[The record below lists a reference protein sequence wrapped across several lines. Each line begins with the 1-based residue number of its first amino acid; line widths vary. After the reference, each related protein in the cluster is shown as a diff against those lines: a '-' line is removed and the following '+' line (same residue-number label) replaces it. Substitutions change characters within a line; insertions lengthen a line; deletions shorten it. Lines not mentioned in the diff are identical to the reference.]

1 MNHFELRG
9 GNQETPEAAGCP
21 ARGIGS
27 DVIGVVPRPA
37 TSRMSARGAVP
48 PWARPSI
55 DEIATT
61 HAQARRMVNAAS
73 DVMITVFNQD
83 RWAAN
88 FRISK
93 NEVLR
98 NLRRAE
104 REMQPPLRMSLTL
117 CGYLPDVLWI
127 HT

>member
-1 MNHFELRG
+1 MNYFELHEG
-9 GNQETPEAAGCP
+9 KQEGP
-21 ARGIGS
+21 ARGMGSS
-27 DVIGVVPRPA
+27 DVRPA
-37 TSRMSARGAVP
+37 TSLMSARGATL

-61 HAQARRMVNAAS
+61 HGQARRMVRAAS
-73 DVMITVFNQD
+73 DVMITVFNQG

-88 FRISK
+88 FRIPK
-93 NEVLR
+93 QEVLR

-104 REMQPPLRMSLTL
+104 REMQPPLRMSLTVG
-117 CGYLPDVLWI
+117 GYLPDVLWI